1 MTSTRTPTSRRTE
14 TVRRPRDVGRTIAH
28 NLIVRALRRADLH
41 HVLRGQPCI
50 VGLVVPHPQDRPDF
64 IAAAKALL
72 RTLSHD
78 ALANEFD
85 RFDVAYEVVAFDG
98 KAKRPKAAEDIMR
111 ETLASHVRVVAIASD
126 PADFPPLFRAAAD
139 AVVAPDPVDARVL
152 AGAVHA
158 VFGRKPPDALV
169 EAALGLPLQTIGM
182 LVKPGRNLGQVIRRL
197 RRMKAGETAVTATA
211 RERREHPG
219 LDDLH
224 GLGEAAEW
232 GRSMARDFADY
243 TAGRLA
249 WIDMDG
255 GILVSGPP
263 GTGKTTF
270 ARALASTC
278 MVPIHVHSLARWQAK
293 GHLDDL
299 LRAMRAAFD
308 EARKDAPCI
317 LFIDE
322 IDAFGDRETF
332 SGEHEQYCR
341 EVVAAFLE
349 CMDGAEGRE
358 GVVVVGATNL
368 PDKIDAAIRR
378 PGRLDRHVVIPLPD
392 AEAREGILR
401 HHLGDDL
408 PDADLSDAA
417 VRLEGASGAVIEQVV
432 RDARRRA
439 RTERRDLAP
448 GDIGAALPRGT
459 RLCDDDFRRACI
471 HEAGHAVI
479 GTLLSP
485 ASGKVPTQVRMFR
498 EVSVDGAA
506 GVTAYQRAGSVMRTR
521 LAYLAEI
528 VGLLAGLAAEELVL
542 GAHTE
547 GAGGSD
553 RSDLHQ
559 ATMLA
564 AAMEA
569 SLGFGG
575 NIAYLTPLG
584 DAELL
589 DRVRCDPS
597 VRRAVN
603 RTLAKCRE
611 RARSMLEANRTA
623 LDALALLLEASGAA
637 SRDEILDVVLAC
649 GGVPGPSAPAVP
661 NPSDGGMR

>member
-1 MTSTRTPTSRRTE
+1 MTTTHTSTSRRTE
-14 TVRRPRDVGRTIAH
+14 TVRRPRDVGRTVAR

-50 VGLVVPHPQDRPDF
+50 VGFVVPHPQDRADF
-64 IAAAKALL
+64 VEAAKVML

-78 ALANEFD
+78 AIASEFD
-85 RFDVAYEVVAFDG
+85 RYDDAYEVVAFDG
-98 KAKRPKAAEDIMR
+98 KAKRPKAAEDSMR
-111 ETLASHVRVVAIASD
+111 ETLASHVRVFAIAGD
-126 PADFPPLFRAAAD
+126 PDAFPTVFRAAAD
-139 AVVAPDPVDARVL
+139 AIVTPDPVDARVL

-158 VFGRKPPDALV
+158 VFGRKPPDDLV

-182 LVKPGRNLGQVIRRL
+182 LVKPGRSLGQVVRRL
-197 RRMKAGETAVTATA
+197 RRMKAGETVAPVTA

-243 TAGRLA
+243 RAGRLA
-249 WIDMDG
+249 WIDMDR

-278 MVPIHVHSLARWQAK
+278 MVPIHVHSLARWQAR

-299 LRAMRAAFD
+299 LKAMRAAFD
-308 EARKDAPCI
+308 EAKKDAPCI

-392 AEAREGILR
+392 EEARKGILR
-401 HHLGDDL
+401 HHLGGDL
-408 PDADLSDAA
+408 PGADLSDAA
-417 VRLEGASGAVIEQVV
+417 ERLEGASGAVIEQVV

-439 RTERRDLAP
+439 RAERRELAIEDV
-448 GDIGAALPRGT
+448 GGALPK
-459 RLCDDDFRRACI
+459 RLRLADADFRRACI

-479 GTLLSP
+479 GTLLSL
-485 ASGKVPTQVRMFR
+485 ASGKVPTEVRVFR
-498 EVSVDGAA
+498 EVPADGTA
-506 GVTAYQRAGSVMRTR
+506 GVTAYHRVGSVMRTR
-521 LAYLAEI
+521 LAYLSEI
-528 VGLLAGLAAEELVL
+528 VGFLAGLAAEELVL
-542 GAHTE
+542 GSHTE

-575 NIAYLTPLG
+575 NLAYLAPRDEANLTEWL
-584 DAELL
+584 
-589 DRVRCDPS
+589 RSDPAT
-597 VRRAVN
+597 RRAVN

-611 RARSMLEANRTA
+611 RARTMLRRHREA
-623 LDALALLLEASGAA
+623 LVKLADLLEGGGRASF
-637 SRDEILDVVLAC
+637 DEILEIVTGDAAAGDIRLDE
-649 GGVPGPSAPAVP
+649 GKDSAL
-661 NPSDGGMR
+661 

>member
-1 MTSTRTPTSRRTE
+1 MTSTFTSTSRRTE
-14 TVRRPRDVGRTIAH
+14 TVRRPRDVGRTAAR
-28 NLIVRALRRADLH
+28 NLIVRALRRAGLH

-64 IAAAKALL
+64 VEAARAML

-85 RFDVAYEVVAFDG
+85 RFDDAFEVVEFDS
-98 KAKRPKAAEDIMR
+98 KPKRPKAAEDAVR
-111 ETLASHVRVVAIASD
+111 ATLASRARVVAVAGD
-126 PADFPPLFRAAAD
+126 PADFPTVFRVAAD
-139 AVVAPDPVDARVL
+139 AIVTPDLVDVRAL
-152 AGAVHA
+152 EGALHA
-158 VFGRKPPDALV
+158 VFGSKPPGDLID
-169 EAALGLPLQTIGM
+169 AALGLPLQTIGM
-182 LVKPGRNLGQVIRRL
+182 LVKPGRSLGQVVRRL
-197 RRMKAGETAVTATA
+197 RRFKDGAAAAPVTA
-211 RERREHPG
+211 RQRREHPT

-232 GRSMARDFADY
+232 GQSMARDFADY
-243 TAGRLA
+243 RAGRLTWA
-249 WIDMDG
+249 DMDR

-299 LRAMRAAFD
+299 LKAMRGAFED
-308 EARKDAPCI
+308 AKKDAPCI
-317 LFIDE
+317 LFVDE
-322 IDAFGDRETF
+322 IDAFGDRETL

-341 EVVAAFLE
+341 EVINAFLE
-349 CMDGAEGRE
+349 CLDGAEGRE

-392 AEAREGILR
+392 TEARKGILR

-408 PDADLSDAA
+408 ADADLSDAA
-417 VRLEGASGAVIEQVV
+417 ERLEGASGAVIEQVV
-432 RDARRRA
+432 RNARRRA
-439 RTERRDLAP
+439 RSERRPLAIGDL
-448 GDIGAALPRGT
+448 GVALPT
-459 RLCDDDFRRACI
+459 RLRLSDADFRRACI

-479 GTLLSP
+479 GTLLSL
-485 ASGKVPTQVRMFR
+485 AAGKVPTQVRVFR

-506 GVTAYQRAGSVMRTR
+506 GVTACHRVGGVMRTR

-528 VGLLAGLAAEELVL
+528 VGLLAGMAAEEIVL
-542 GAHTE
+542 GEHTE

-569 SLGFGG
+569 SVGFGR
-575 NIAYLTPLG
+575 NIAYLAPAD

-589 DRVRCDPS
+589 DRLRSDPS
-597 VRRAVN
+597 LRRTVN
-603 RTLAKCRE
+603 RTLAKCRD
-611 RARSMLEANRTA
+611 RARTMLEANGPA
-623 LDALALLLEASGAA
+623 LDALAQMLEACGSA
-637 SRDEILDVVLAC
+637 SRGEILDIVLA
-649 GGVPGPSAPAVP
+649 GGSDPVPPPDAGEGGPA
-661 NPSDGGMR
+661 

>member
-1 MTSTRTPTSRRTE
+1 MTTTLTSTSRRTE
-14 TVRRPRDVGRTIAH
+14 TVRRPTDVGRTVAR

-50 VGLVVPHPQDRPDF
+50 VGFVVPHPQDRPDF
-64 IAAAKALL
+64 IEAAKAML

-85 RFDVAYEVVAFDG
+85 RYDDAYEVVAFDG
-98 KAKRPKAAEDIMR
+98 KPKRPKVAEDAMR
-111 ETLASHVRVVAIASD
+111 ETLASHVRVFAIAGD
-126 PADFPPLFRAAAD
+126 PADFPAVLRVAAD
-139 AVVAPDPVDARVL
+139 AIVTPDPVDARVL
-152 AGAVHA
+152 VGAVHA
-158 VFGRKPPDALV
+158 VFGRKPPAALV

-182 LVKPGRNLGQVIRRL
+182 LVKPGRNLGQVVRRL
-197 RRMKAGETAVTATA
+197 RRFRAGGTEAPPSP
-211 RERREHPG
+211 RQRREHPS
-219 LDDLH
+219 LDELH
-224 GLGEAAEW
+224 GLGEAAKW

-243 TAGRLA
+243 RAGRLA

-270 ARALASTC
+270 ALALATTC

-299 LRAMRAAFD
+299 LKAMRAAFD

-392 AEAREGILR
+392 TEARKGILR

-408 PDADLSDAA
+408 ADADLSDAA
-417 VRLEGASGAVIEQVV
+417 ERLEGASGAVIEQVV

-439 RTERRDLAP
+439 RTGRRDLAL
-448 GDIGAALPRGT
+448 GDIGAALPN
-459 RLCDDDFRRACI
+459 RLRLSDDDFRRACI

-479 GTLLSP
+479 GTLLSL
-485 ASGKVPTQVRMFR
+485 AAGKVPTEVRVFR
-498 EVSVDGAA
+498 EVPADGTA
-506 GVTAYQRAGSVMRTR
+506 GVTAYHRVGGVMRTR

-542 GAHTE
+542 GAHTD

-575 NIAYLTPLG
+575 NLAYLAARD

-589 DRVRCDPS
+589 DRLKSDAAL
-597 VRRAVN
+597 RRAVN

-611 RARSMLEANRTA
+611 RARTMLRRDRGA
-623 LDALALLLEASGAA
+623 LVKLADLLESGGRAPFDGILEIVTGDAA
-637 SRDEILDVVLAC
+637 AGDIRLDEGKDSS
-649 GGVPGPSAPAVP
+649 P
-661 NPSDGGMR
+661 

>member
-1 MTSTRTPTSRRTE
+1 MTTPLTSPSRRTE
-14 TVRRPRDVGRTIAH
+14 TVRRPLDVGRTVAR
-28 NLIVRALRRADLH
+28 NLIVRALRRAGLH

-50 VGLVVPHPQDRPDF
+50 VGFVVPHPQDRPDF
-64 IAAAKALL
+64 VEAAKAML
-72 RTLSHD
+72 RALSHD

-85 RFDVAYEVVAFDG
+85 RYDDAYEVVDIDG
-98 KAKRPKAAEDIMR
+98 KPKRPKAAEDVMR
-111 ETLASHVRVVAIASD
+111 DTLASHVRVFAVAGD
-126 PADFPPLFRAAAD
+126 PADLPAVFRVAAD
-139 AVVAPDPVDARVL
+139 AIVTPDPVDARVL
-152 AGAVHA
+152 AGAMHA
-158 VFGRKPPDALV
+158 VFGRKPPDDLV
-169 EAALGLPLQTIGM
+169 QAALGLPLQTIGM
-182 LVKPGRNLGQVIRRL
+182 LVKPGRSLGQVVRRL
-197 RRMKAGETAVTATA
+197 RRFKEGATA
-211 RERREHPG
+211 APATVRQRREHPT

-224 GLGEAAEW
+224 GLGEAGEW
-232 GRSMARDFADY
+232 GRSLARDFADY
-243 TAGRLA
+243 RAGRLA
-249 WIDMDG
+249 WVDMDR

-278 MVPIHVHSLARWQAK
+278 MVPIHVHSLGRWQAK

-299 LRAMRAAFD
+299 LKAMRAAFD
-308 EARKDAPCI
+308 EAKKDAPCI

-392 AEAREGILR
+392 AEARAGILR

-408 PDADLSDAA
+408 ADADLSDPAE
-417 VRLEGASGAVIEQVV
+417 RLEGASGAVIEQVV

-439 RTERRDLAP
+439 RTERRDLAI
-448 GDIGAALPRGT
+448 GDLGAALPVRI
-459 RLCDDDFRRACI
+459 RLSDPDYRRACI

-479 GTLLSP
+479 GTLLSL
-485 ASGKVPTQVRMFR
+485 AAGKVPTQACVFR
-498 EVSVDGAA
+498 EVSADGAA
-506 GVTAYQRAGSVMRTR
+506 GVTAYLRVGSVMRTR

-528 VGLLAGLAAEELVL
+528 VGLLAGLAAEEIVL
-542 GAHTE
+542 GGHTD
-547 GAGGSD
+547 GGGGSD

-569 SLGFGG
+569 SFGFGG
-575 NIAYLTPLG
+575 NLAYLAPRDDTKL
-584 DAELL
+584 AEGL
-589 DRVRCDPS
+589 RSDPGL
-597 VRRAVN
+597 RRAVN

-611 RARSMLEANRTA
+611 RARTMLEANRSA
-623 LDALALLLEASGAA
+623 LDALSDLLERNGCATFEEMRG
-637 SRDEILDVVLAC
+637 IVI
-649 GGVPGPSAPAVP
+649 GPETCTEA
-661 NPSDGGMR
+661 N